1 MELIEVNFNDE
12 GDIIDTLSGKILKD
26 TPEERVRQ
34 RFINIL
40 QSDYGYPKN
49 IIAREV
55 PVQQGSKILSSDD
68 GAEIRA
74 DIVVYT
80 SKKACLE
87 RDQGNILFV
96 VECKKPNATEGYSQL
111 VSYIFNT
118 SAVGGVWTNGN
129 GISVYKKKTGGEVGL
144 DEILTLPRYR
154 ENWSGS
160 GSIPSKSELPRPHNV
175 RFLLSSCHN
184 KLYGR
189 GMENEDFDLA
199 MDMKKDILKISEVS
213 ISGVYCKHI
222 DEAEWTVNSRFRVFT
237 FPDAENFGNRK
248 MTADQ
253 LEFDSGDILYDMIEY
268 HDSVEIAYFFDP
280 VIMLMGDT
288 RVEDNC
294 PPSID
299 SLHLVRIEANS
310 QLKIGAY
317 VPHFIPYAIDSIAKA
332 LFILP
337 EKHNVFLLPLD
348 DAISSY

>member
-160 GSIPSKSELPRPHNV
+160 DSIPSKSELPRPHNV

-199 MDMKKDILKISEVS
+199 MDM
-213 ISGVYCKHI
+213 
-222 DEAEWTVNSRFRVFT
+222 
-237 FPDAENFGNRK
+237 
-248 MTADQ
+248 
-253 LEFDSGDILYDMIEY
+253 
-268 HDSVEIAYFFDP
+268 
-280 VIMLMGDT
+280 
-288 RVEDNC
+288 
-294 PPSID
+294 
-299 SLHLVRIEANS
+299 VRILLA
-310 QLKIGAY
+310 KIQDETTPGEF
-317 VPHFIPYAIDSIAKA
+317 PRFWITEND
-332 LFILP
+332 F
-337 EKHNVFLLPLD
+337 
-348 DAISSY
+348 

>member
-160 GSIPSKSELPRPHNV
+160 DSIPSKSELPRPHNV
-175 RFLLSSCHN
+175 RFLLSS
-184 KLYGR
+184 Y
-189 GMENEDFDLA
+189 
-199 MDMKKDILKISEVS
+199 
-213 ISGVYCKHI
+213 
-222 DEAEWTVNSRFRVFT
+222 
-237 FPDAENFGNRK
+237 
-248 MTADQ
+248 
-253 LEFDSGDILYDMIEY
+253 
-268 HDSVEIAYFFDP
+268 
-280 VIMLMGDT
+280 
-288 RVEDNC
+288 
-294 PPSID
+294 
-299 SLHLVRIEANS
+299 
-310 QLKIGAY
+310 
-317 VPHFIPYAIDSIAKA
+317 
-332 LFILP
+332 
-337 EKHNVFLLPLD
+337 
-348 DAISSY
+348 

>member
-40 QSDYGYPKN
+40 QSDYGYPQN

-96 VECKKPNATEGYSQL
+96 VECKKPNATKGYSQL

-118 SAVGGVWTNGN
+118 SAVGGVWTNGT

-154 ENWSGS
+154 EKWSGS
-160 GSIPSKSELPRPHNV
+160 DSIPSKGELPRPHNV
-175 RFLLSSCHN
+175 RFLLSLWGDRIFEKCGI
-184 KLYGR
+184 GR
-189 GMENEDFDLA
+189 
-199 MDMKKDILKISEVS
+199 
-213 ISGVYCKHI
+213 
-222 DEAEWTVNSRFRVFT
+222 DEGGDGGKT
-237 FPDAENFGNRK
+237 
-248 MTADQ
+248 
-253 LEFDSGDILYDMIEY
+253 LEIRGKRRLSARDG
-268 HDSVEIAYFFDP
+268 
-280 VIMLMGDT
+280 G
-288 RVEDNC
+288 
-294 PPSID
+294 
-299 SLHLVRIEANS
+299 ANYQQS
-310 QLKIGAY
+310 
-317 VPHFIPYAIDSIAKA
+317 
-332 LFILP
+332 
-337 EKHNVFLLPLD
+337 
-348 DAISSY
+348 